1 LAVDTFATTNID
13 DTPRGLVKFSL
24 QMSEK
29 PAARTIIY
37 LAQGKLRVKTGDAAP
52 RTVSSAY
59 GDSIRE
65 KEVRSQQRH
74 SWKGGGNSP
83 FGAVVWGKAGQ
94 SQDVPLSITSI
105 CGGRG
110 PGGLIYSLESGSLC
124 ALLEAEQLGAEER
137 RLWNDNRTRIR
148 HVTVSRP
155 AGDLAFAV
163 LHENGTANIGLKMN
177 GESGVKEL
185 TEGDSF
191 DTAPHWVPGEGQRL
205 VFQSAGIGRNREG
218 NFLALGPFSIQE
230 IDLAT
235 GQMTTLLEDKRYDY
249 LAPQFREDGTMFCIR
264 RPYTLQEGINPLRTL
279 GDFFMFPLR
288 LLFAIFQFLNFF
300 SAAVTGKHLT
310 SSPGAE
316 AKQMNMRQMMIW
328 GNLVQAQQAQRR
340 RPEEEGFDLVPK
352 SWELCQRDSRGEIK
366 SLVGGVLAYDVEA
379 DGTIVYTNGNALFLL
394 HPDGRKERLLNEDM
408 IEQVFFVPA

>member
-1 LAVDTFATTNID
+1 MFPTTNID
-13 DTPRGLVKFSL
+13 DAGRGWVKLCF

-83 FGAVVWGKAGQ
+83 FGAVVWGRAGQ

-163 LHENGTANIGLKMN
+163 LH
-177 GESGVKEL
+177 
-185 TEGDSF
+185 
-191 DTAPHWVPGEGQRL
+191 
-205 VFQSAGIGRNREG
+205 
-218 NFLALGPFSIQE
+218 
-230 IDLAT
+230 
-235 GQMTTLLEDKRYDY
+235 
-249 LAPQFREDGTMFCIR
+249 
-264 RPYTLQEGINPLRTL
+264 
-279 GDFFMFPLR
+279 
-288 LLFAIFQFLNFF
+288 
-300 SAAVTGKHLT
+300 
-310 SSPGAE
+310 
-316 AKQMNMRQMMIW
+316 
-328 GNLVQAQQAQRR
+328 
-340 RPEEEGFDLVPK
+340 
-352 SWELCQRDSRGEIK
+352 
-366 SLVGGVLAYDVEA
+366 
-379 DGTIVYTNGNALFLL
+379 
-394 HPDGRKERLLNEDM
+394 
-408 IEQVFFVPA
+408 

>member
-1 LAVDTFATTNID
+1 
-13 DTPRGLVKFSL
+13 
-24 QMSEK
+24 MSEK

-37 LAQGKLRVKTGDAAP
+37 LAQGKLRVKTGEAPP

-74 SWKGGGNSP
+74 SWKGAGGSP
-83 FGAVVWGKAGQ
+83 FSNVVWGRRGG
-94 SQDVPLSITSI
+94 SQDVPLAITSI

-124 ALLEAEQLGAEER
+124 ALLEAEQLGVEER

-155 AGDLAFAV
+155 TGDLAFAV

-177 GESGVKEL
+177 GESGVKEM

-191 DTAPHWVPGEGQRL
+191 DTAPHWVPGEGQKI

-218 NFLALGPFSIQE
+218 QFLALGSFSIQQM
-230 IDLAT
+230 DLAT
-235 GQMTTLLEDKRYDY
+235 GEMTTLLEDKHYDY
-249 LAPQFREDGTMFCIR
+249 LAPQMREDGTLICIR
-264 RPYTLQEGINPLRTL
+264 RPYTLQERMNPLTTL
-279 GDFFMFPLR
+279 KDFFLLPYR
-288 LLFAIFQFLNFF
+288 LLFALFQFFNFF
-300 SAAVTGKHLT
+300 SAIFTGKQLT
-310 SSPGAE
+310 SSPGAD
-316 AKQMNMRQMMIW
+316 AQQMNMRQMMIW
-328 GNLVQAQQAQRR
+328 GNLVHGQQQARR
-340 RPEEEGFDLVPK
+340 RPEEEGVDLVPK
-352 SWELCQRDSRGEIK
+352 SWELCERNSRGETK
-366 SLVGGVLAYDVEA
+366 TLAGGVLAYDVAA
-379 DGTIVYTNGNALFLL
+379 DGTIIYTNGNALFLL
-394 HPDGRKERLLNEDM
+394 HPDGRKERMLNEDM

>member
-1 LAVDTFATTNID
+1 MTNID
-13 DTPRGLVKFSL
+13 AARRGRVKFRL

-29 PAARTIIY
+29 QAGRTIVY
-37 LAQGKLRVKTGDAAP
+37 LAQGKLRVKTGEAVP

-74 SWKGGGNSP
+74 SWKGGGSNSP
-83 FGAVVWGKAGQ
+83 FGAVVWGRSGQ

-163 LHENGTANIGLKMN
+163 LHENGTANIGLKMY
-177 GESGVKEL
+177 GESGVKEM

-191 DTAPHWVPGEGQRL
+191 DTAPHWVPGEGQKL

-218 NFLALGPFSIQE
+218 QFLALGPFSIQQME
-230 IDLAT
+230 LAK
-235 GQMTTLLEDKRYDY
+235 GDMTTLLEDKRYDY
-249 LAPQFREDGTMFCIR
+249 LAPQVRADGTLLCIR
-264 RPYTLQEGINPLRTL
+264 RPYTLQERMNPLTTL
-279 GDFFMFPLR
+279 KDFFMFPLR

-300 SAAVTGKHLT
+300 SAAMTGKQLT
-310 SSPGAE
+310 SSPGAD

-328 GNLVQAQQAQRR
+328 GNLVQAQQLGRR
-340 RPEEEGFDLVPK
+340 QPVEEGVDLVPK
-352 SWELCQRDSRGEIK
+352 SWELCEVNVRGETK
-366 SLVGGVLAYDVEA
+366 TLAGGVLAYDVDAE
-379 DGTIVYTNGNALFLL
+379 GTIIYTNGNALFLL
-394 HPDGRKERLLNEDM
+394 HPDGRKERLLNESM